1 LAVWVFAAI
10 GNHPNMGLTAVEDAD
25 LRRLASFDRL
35 GFLDVRGSHRLATLR
50 SRDRRTEIRE
60 VTEPIDH
67 LSPVVR
73 PGAPNRGPRC
83 AVYPA

>member
-1 LAVWVFAAI
+1 MA
-10 GNHPNMGLTAVEDAD
+10 LTPAEDAD

-50 SRDRRTEIRE
+50 SRDRRTEIRS
-60 VTEPIDH
+60 VGDPVDH
-67 LSPVVR
+67 LSLIVR
-73 PGAPNRGPRC
+73 PGAPSRGPRC